1 VTAANVYIH
10 QTRLTLANYI
20 PKLMATEKETNYT
33 ANYIPKLM
41 TTEKETNYTAVYIP
55 KLMEQ
60 DIYE

>member
-1 VTAANVYIH
+1 LCLFRAALVTAANVYIH

-33 ANYIPKLM
+33 A
-41 TTEKETNYTAVYIP
+41 VYIP